1 MKWLKQI
8 NVGTIVEVVF
18 AIIILGAVA
27 MLFFSRPA
35 AAENYQFRGHVNI
48 VPARP
53 EEPEP
58 TVVVVETCPEAEEIK
73 EKDAEESQPCV
84 ITSVTYE

>member
-8 NVGTIVEVVF
+8 NVGTIVEVVCV
-18 AIIILGAVA
+18 IIILGAIA
-27 MLFFSRPA
+27 MFFCSRPA
-35 AAENYQFRGHVNI
+35 AAENYQFRGTVNI

-73 EKDAEESQPCV
+73 EDAEEPLPCI

>member
-18 AIIILGAVA
+18 VIIILGAIA

-35 AAENYQFRGHVNI
+35 ATENYQFRGTVNI
-48 VPARP
+48 VAARP
-53 EEPEP
+53 EDPKP
-58 TVVVVETCPEAEEIK
+58 TVVVVETCPEAEAIK
-73 EKDAEESQPCV
+73 EDAEEPLPCIV
-84 ITSVTYE
+84 TSVTYE

>member
-8 NVGTIVEVVF
+8 DVGTIVEVVF
-18 AIIILGAVA
+18 VIIILAAIA

-35 AAENYQFRGHVNI
+35 AAENFQFQGHVNI

-58 TVVVVETCPEAEEIK
+58 TVVVVETCPEAEAIK
-73 EKDAEESQPCV
+73 EDAEEPLPCRV
-84 ITSVTYE
+84 TSVTYE

>member
-8 NVGTIVEVVF
+8 DAGTIVEIVC

-27 MLFFSRPA
+27 MFFISRPA